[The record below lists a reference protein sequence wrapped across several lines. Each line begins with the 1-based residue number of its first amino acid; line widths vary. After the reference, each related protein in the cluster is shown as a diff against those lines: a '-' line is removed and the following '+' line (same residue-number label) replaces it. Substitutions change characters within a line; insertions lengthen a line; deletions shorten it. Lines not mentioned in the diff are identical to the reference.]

1 MCNYKVDWLEMA
13 RRSLIVDKYH
23 KRVFKL
29 DRNFHVYAHG
39 DLGKLQV
46 ERDDNGT
53 FLKLYF
59 DLIK

>member
-1 MCNYKVDWLEMA
+1 MCSYKVDWLEVA
-13 RRSLIVDKYH
+13 RRRLCISSFN

-39 DLGKLQV
+39 DLNKLQV
-46 ERDDNGT
+46 ERDTNGT

-59 DLIK
+59 DIIK

>member
-1 MCNYKVDWLEMA
+1 MA